1 MNNKLIALGIFMLI
15 LISGVVYSYNSEKSS
30 PSDRIKED
38 DIRVYKDRIVID
50 LKDAQ
55 WATFTDTNS
64 MDPVFDAE
72 ANSLEIKP
80 KSPED
85 IHAGDIVSYSS
96 STYNGIIIHRVISVS
111 YDSQGWYAALK
122 GDNNLFSDPEKVRF
136 SQINGIVVAVIY

>member
-1 MNNKLIALGIFMLI
+1 MNNKLFALGILMLV

-30 PSDRIKED
+30 PSDRIKES

-55 WATFTDTNS
+55 WAVFTDTNS

-80 KSPED
+80 KSPEE
-85 IHAGDIVSYSS
+85 IQVGDIVSYRSS
-96 STYNGIIIHRVISVS
+96 LYSGIIIHRVVSVD
-111 YDSQGWYAALK
+111 YDSQGWYAAFK